1 MQFDLYLSFMI
12 KGIVAKRAA
21 KSWYSEI
28 KAYNFEKPGD
38 KYCDN
43 GTCLFVKEHQ
53 WMLLFATLNP
63 FSNQFCSD
71 WLTGGSKTVF
81 SKNRQIGI

>member
-1 MQFDLYLSFMI
+1 MI

-53 WMLLFATLNP
+53 
-63 FSNQFCSD
+63 
-71 WLTGGSKTVF
+71 
-81 SKNRQIGI
+81 